1 MLRIALPSS
10 CWLIHMADNKRL
22 IIGITGATGAI
33 YPYRMLQILSALD
46 DWESHLVISAAGILN
61 IHYELD
67 LKKKDFFNLADK
79 VYDINNIAAPIASGS
94 FETTGMIV
102 APCSMK
108 TLACIAHA
116 FSDNL
121 ISRSADVVLKER
133 RRLVVMP
140 RETPYSLAHI
150 KNMQAVTEMGGIIYS
165 PVPAFYIRPKTIADL
180 VDETVGRVLR
190 FYDVPCDDL
199 LTPWQGI

>member
-1 MLRIALPSS
+1 MTDS
-10 CWLIHMADNKRL
+10 KRL

-46 DWESHLVISAAGILN
+46 DWETHLVISAAGILN
-61 IHYELD
+61 IQYELD
-67 LKKKDFFNLADK
+67 LKKKDFFNLADH

-94 FETTGMIV
+94 FETSGMIV

-140 RETPYSLAHI
+140 REAPYSLAHI

-165 PVPAFYIRPKTIADL
+165 PVPAFYTRPKTIADL
-180 VDETVGRVLR
+180 VDETVGRILR
-190 FYDVPCDDL
+190 FYNVPCDDL

>member
-1 MLRIALPSS
+1 MTER
-10 CWLIHMADNKRL
+10 KRL
-22 IIGITGATGAI
+22 IIGVTGATGAV
-33 YPYRMLQILSALD
+33 YPFRMLQVLNTLD
-46 DWESHLVISAAGILN
+46 DWETHLVISAAGILN
-61 IHYELD
+61 IQYELD
-67 LKKKDFFNLADK
+67 LKKKDFFDLADQ

-94 FETTGMIV
+94 YLTAGMIV

-121 ISRSADVVLKER
+121 ISRSADVAIKER

-140 RETPYSLAHI
+140 REAPYSLAHI

-165 PVPAFYIRPKTIADL
+165 PVPAFYIRPKTIDDL
-180 VDETVGRVLR
+180 VDETVGRILR
-190 FYDVPCDDL
+190 FYDVPCDNL
-199 LTPWQGI
+199 LSPWQGLK

>member
-1 MLRIALPSS
+1 
-10 CWLIHMADNKRL
+10 MADNKRL